1 MGPAGKSLNKIATA
15 SATVAIL
22 CGAHPSAAQRSVD
35 QPVRVLTGVV
45 VDELTRV
52 PIADA
57 VVVLEGHQPG
67 TMTDSVGHFTL
78 SGFPRGPQVL
88 NIRQF
93 GYLEL
98 TSTVLPPE
106 LPDVLVEIPL
116 VPAPIMLERVTL
128 VVDHLATMTRRI
140 ESRRRA
146 APVSVRAYD
155 QERLVRSGAPDVF
168 RFLLQ
173 QASIF
178 PTLCGAS
185 RPGTFGLC
193 VIRRGRPIKPSVFID
208 EFPALGGLDELS
220 MYNPQDLYLIEVYS
234 FGRVIRAYTY
244 EFMERM
250 AERPMALLPIR
261 EDQP

>member
-1 MGPAGKSLNKIATA
+1 MGRSFSRIATA
-15 SATVAIL
+15 SAAAALL
-22 CGAHPSAAQRSVD
+22 CGAHPSAAQQSDVD
-35 QPVRVLTGVV
+35 RPVRVLTGVV

-57 VVVLEGHQPG
+57 VVVMEGHQPG

-98 TSTVLPPE
+98 TSSVIPPE
-106 LPDVLVEIPL
+106 LPDVLVEILL
-116 VPAPIMLERVTL
+116 VPAPIMLEGVTL

-146 APVSVRAYD
+146 VAVSVRTYD

-173 QASIF
+173 QSSLF
-178 PTLCGAS
+178 PTACGAS

-193 VIRRGRPIKPSVFID
+193 VIRRGRAIRPIVYID
-208 EFPALGGLDELS
+208 EVRAFGGLDELA

-234 FGRVIRAYTY
+234 FGRGIRAYTY
-244 EFMERM
+244 GFMERM
-250 AERPMALLPIR
+250 AERPMALPPIG